1 MNNLLKD
8 TAKFAIGTCFTLGAI
23 AVATS
28 VVVGSNVGK
37 IVSAVSKELKK
48 AVEDEQAAPKANAA
62 SADESAMF
70 ADAKGTPAEKVENS
84 PADFEN

>member
-28 VVVGSNVGK
+28 VVAGSNVGK
-37 IVSAVSKELKK
+37 IVSAGFKGAKK
-48 AVEDEQAAPKANAA
+48 AVEDELAAMKANAA

-70 ADAKGTPAEKVENS
+70 ADAEGTPAEKVENS